1 MRNGVTK
8 TNRIL
13 SNLPDSGPT
22 ALFGLSKPWVSLGW
36 GWGQGRK
43 YREEIFDCIAC
54 VVGASRCEFLG
65 RAVAVG
71 DSDRSD
77 SVRAGGFDIEVAVT
91 DHERGGGIKG
101 LLFE

>member
-1 MRNGVTK
+1 MGDGVTK
-8 TNRIL
+8 TNPIL
-13 SNLPDSGPT
+13 SNLPVSGPT
-22 ALFGLSKPWVSLGW
+22 APFGIIGALGVF
-36 GWGQGRK
+36 GMGRGEGRK
-43 YREEIFDCIAC
+43 DREEIFDCIAG

-71 DSDRSD
+71 DSDRRD

-91 DHERGGGIKG
+91 NHERGGGIEG